1 MRGAHNKS
9 PCLAWPVGRHFG
21 RFSSWGLGRH
31 HHSLSPASFSS
42 GWVRDLLHWGCS
54 HEEQR
59 SGDDSL
65 ATGAQRSE
73 SLLLLPW
80 GVCFESFLLLLLEN
94 PIKIQRLAK
103 LGIFFAKAQRAVC
116 ILYVSQL
123 MSSPLLYG
131 SSEGR
136 FLFSFFIVI
145 KKGKSLSTEH
155 LRHSAHVK
163 GCQSMWSV
171 ITASYFTA
179 EVAL

>member
-1 MRGAHNKS
+1 MRLLLGIAAAWGKWLWVPLALLSSPSEQGSWVLPNEKKLGLSYFRFGTRAVLTRGAHNKS
-9 PCLAWPVGRHFG
+9 PSLAWPVGRHFG

-31 HHSLSPASFSS
+31 HHSLSAASFSS

-54 HEEQR
+54 HEQQS

-103 LGIFFAKAQRAVC
+103 LGIFFQKHN
-116 ILYVSQL
+116 
-123 MSSPLLYG
+123 
-131 SSEGR
+131 E
-136 FLFSFFIVI
+136 LFAFCM
-145 KKGKSLSTEH
+145 SLS
-155 LRHSAHVK
+155 
-163 GCQSMWSV
+163 
-171 ITASYFTA
+171 
-179 EVAL
+179 